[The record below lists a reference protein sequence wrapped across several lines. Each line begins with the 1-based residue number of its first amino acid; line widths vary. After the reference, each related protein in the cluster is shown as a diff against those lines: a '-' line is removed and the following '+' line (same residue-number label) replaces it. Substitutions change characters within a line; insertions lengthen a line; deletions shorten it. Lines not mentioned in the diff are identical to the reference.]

1 MVFNFQVI
9 GLLVIFTIICFYYV
23 KDIKASKESIVYRGI
38 LLVTYIL
45 QLLYISV
52 YISMRLDSNVLLFS
66 KLYLGGSC
74 IVYSLVMAYFLC
86 LGFKKIYTSK
96 QSLYNKKVNQLGI
109 ILLVINV
116 VNFFVI
122 FFVPLKWDYYL
133 ISGWGVAIAHL
144 IQITYTLISGYILL
158 KFHKKIDTK
167 TFNYILSVYFVM
179 ILTIILEFIFWNM
192 PITNS
197 GIVIITLIIYLT
209 LENYQSKEIVRLQV
223 ERDYAVKN
231 NAKRKNFFTNMSQ
244 EVRVPLNTIDG
255 FSQIIME
262 SDDIDSI
269 KEDANDI
276 RVASKNLIDIINGL
290 IDISIIESG
299 KLEIINENY
308 NVYDMFDNIVNIINS
323 RLNDSDVKFIV
334 NIDKDI
340 PKVLFG
346 DAERIEQILLNIL
359 MNAIKHTTK
368 GQIRLDITSIKTS
381 NKCRLKIKIS
391 DTGVGIKKENIEKL
405 FDNSN
410 YINSNSSGY
419 GLGLIISKQ
428 LLDLMEGEID
438 VSSIYG
444 EGSTFIVTIDQKI
457 ATDNNLVINTKER
470 KVKPVSLMGKRILVV
485 DDNKLNIKVAT
496 KLLSPYKVEIK
507 DAYSGQECLDILDK
521 DNDFDLILM
530 DDMMPHMSGTETL
543 DILKK
548 IERIEGY
555 SIPVVVLTANAVTG
569 MKNKYLASGFDDYLA
584 KPIDRGELDR
594 VLRKFLKDK
603 KG

>member
-1 MVFNFQVI
+1 
-9 GLLVIFTIICFYYV
+9 
-23 KDIKASKESIVYRGI
+23 
-38 LLVTYIL
+38 
-45 QLLYISV
+45 
-52 YISMRLDSNVLLFS
+52 
-66 KLYLGGSC
+66 
-74 IVYSLVMAYFLC
+74 
-86 LGFKKIYTSK
+86 
-96 QSLYNKKVNQLGI
+96 
-109 ILLVINV
+109 
-116 VNFFVI
+116 
-122 FFVPLKWDYYL
+122 
-133 ISGWGVAIAHL
+133 
-144 IQITYTLISGYILL
+144 
-158 KFHKKIDTK
+158 
-167 TFNYILSVYFVM
+167 
-179 ILTIILEFIFWNM
+179 
-192 PITNS
+192 
-197 GIVIITLIIYLT
+197 
-209 LENYQSKEIVRLQV
+209 
-223 ERDYAVKN
+223 
-231 NAKRKNFFTNMSQ
+231 MSQ

-470 KVKPVSLMGKRILVV
+470 KVKPISLMGKRILVV